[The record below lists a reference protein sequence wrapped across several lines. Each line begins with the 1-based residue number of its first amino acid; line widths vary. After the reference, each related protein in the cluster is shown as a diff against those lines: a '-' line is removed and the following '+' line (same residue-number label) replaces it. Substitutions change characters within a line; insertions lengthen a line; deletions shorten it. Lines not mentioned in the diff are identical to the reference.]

1 MDKKTSAFV
10 LTMEECGELTQA
22 CSKVLRRNGDEK
34 SLSDLTE
41 EAGDVYCMLNLLVHL
56 GYLDWESLEERAKF
70 KKLKLKSWSQ
80 LYD

>member
-1 MDKKTSAFV
+1 MNKETQAFV

-34 SLSDLTE
+34 SLNDLME
-41 EAGDVYCMLNLLVHL
+41 EAGDVLCMLKLLSHL
-56 GYLDWESLEERAKF
+56 GYVTWEDLEERAKF
-70 KKLKLKSWSQ
+70 KKLKLTSWSQ